1 MNNVRIF
8 LSGPMSGKINNNK
21 EAFDRAEKALRAVG
35 YEVFNPANSSNE
47 ARWLKNVIDHLTYV
61 EMCDGVAQLPEQE
74 DEDISY
80 GMVIEAAVAQ
90 KLGKKILPLDVWITE
105 AVEIL

>member
-47 ARWLKNVIDHLTYV
+47 DR
-61 EMCDGVAQLPEQE
+61 
-74 DEDISY
+74 
-80 GMVIEAAVAQ
+80 
-90 KLGKKILPLDVWITE
+90 
-105 AVEIL
+105 